1 MPLDKWN
8 PLKELDSMRKEMD
21 RIWEDL
27 FPSRKPEAAPWKRQG
42 AGQEQATVSPA
53 IDIIDRTDEIVVRA
67 EMPGVAKD
75 DIDISL
81 QDGTLTIKGE
91 VKEEAG
97 QKEGNYTYSERNYRF
112 FARSLNIPFKIKQ
125 DGIKATLKDG
135 VLSVHLPKV
144 VEEQPRKIT
153 VEVS

>member
-8 PLKELDSMRKEMD
+8 PLKELESMRKEMD

-27 FPSRKPEAAPWKRQG
+27 FPSRKEPAPWKRQAAAG
-42 AGQEQATVSPA
+42 AEQATASPA
-53 IDIIDRTDEIVVRA
+53 IDIIDRTEEIVVRA

-97 QKEGNYTYSERNYRF
+97 QKEGNYTYSERNYRY

-125 DGIKATLKDG
+125 DGIKASLKDG
-135 VLSVHLPKV
+135 VLSVRLPKV
-144 VEEQPRKIT
+144 MEEQPRKIT
-153 VEVS
+153 VEIS

>member
-8 PLKELDSMRKEMD
+8 PLKELESMRKEMD

-27 FPSRKPEAAPWKRQG
+27 FPQRKAEAAPWRRIG
-42 AGQEQATVSPA
+42 PEQATVSPA
-53 IDIIDRTDEIVVRA
+53 IDIIDRTGEIVVRA
-67 EMPGVAKD
+67 EMPGVSRD

-91 VKEEAG
+91 VKEEAS
-97 QKEGNYTYSERNYRF
+97 QKEGNYTYSERNYRY

-135 VLSVHLPKV
+135 VLSVQLPKL

-153 VEVS
+153 VDIS

>member
-1 MPLDKWN
+1 MPIDKWN
-8 PLKELDSMRKEMD
+8 PLKELESMRREMD

-27 FPSRKPEAAPWKRQG
+27 FPSRRAEAPWKRPVVP
-42 AGQEQATVSPA
+42 QEQGTVTPA
-53 IDIIDRTDEIVVRA
+53 IDIIDRADEIVVRA
-67 EMPGVAKD
+67 EMPGVKKD

-97 QKEGNYTYSERNYRF
+97 PKEGNYTYSERNYRF
-112 FARSLNIPFKIKQ
+112 FARSLNIPFKISQ
-125 DGIKATLKDG
+125 EGIKATLKDG
-135 VLSVHLPKV
+135 VLSVQLPKV
-144 VEEQPRKIT
+144 VEEQPKKIT